1 METKKISVEK
11 LLKEIVAAY
20 RATQAK
26 PLDTNEHITHLRY
39 QIARLTRVCIEMQKR
54 IEYLERM
61 QEVQLGGGQINL
73 NGHHEGQE
81 EEDGRKI
88 TALGACRLNGFS

>member
-1 METKKISVEK
+1 MQTEKKSVEK

-39 QIARLTRVCIEMQKR
+39 QIARLARVCIEMEKR
-54 IEYLERM
+54 IESLERM
-61 QEVQLGGGQINL
+61 QEVQLGGGQINH
-73 NGHHEGQE
+73 NGHQEGQE
-81 EEDGRKI
+81 EDDGKI
-88 TALGACRLNGFS
+88 TALGDII